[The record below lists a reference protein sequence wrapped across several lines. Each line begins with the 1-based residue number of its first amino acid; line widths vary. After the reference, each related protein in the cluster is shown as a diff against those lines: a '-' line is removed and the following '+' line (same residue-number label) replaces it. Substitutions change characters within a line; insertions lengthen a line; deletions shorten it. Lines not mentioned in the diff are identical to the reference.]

1 MSQTTSE
8 LRKKL
13 DGLLAQARDTLL
25 DWSRGAL
32 KAESDD
38 ERHRAD
44 FVFMLAKETD
54 DLRRRIVDLANGEYP
69 THEKEK
75 RTASESLP
83 RAKKRHALGSARR
96 RKGDYPKYLR
106 RSNALVKVGLSRDKK
121 SEYKHIVPAVEFQQA
136 IERVANTGVNGK
148 EFSADELLRGFDG
161 LSYHLYI
168 VMALLRQEK
177 AVVVVRRGVYKVG
190 KEPIE
195 SAIESIW
202 KSLPEEAHE

>member
-1 MSQTTSE
+1 MAQTTNE

-32 KAESDD
+32 QAENDD

-54 DLRRRIVDLANGEYP
+54 DLRRRIGDVANGECP
-69 THEKEK
+69 NHERYE
-75 RTASESLP
+75 
-83 RAKKRHALGSARR
+83 RAMSGDLAGEKKRHAFGSARR

-106 RSNALVKVGLSRDKK
+106 RGNALVKVGLSRDKK
-121 SEYKHIVPAVEFQQA
+121 SEYKHIVPAVKCRRAMEL
-136 IERVANTGVNGK
+136 VANTGGNGK
-148 EFSADELLRGFDG
+148 EFTADDLLKGFDG

-168 VMALLRQEK
+168 VLALLRQKK
-177 AVVVVRRGVYKVG
+177 AVVVVRRGIYKLG
-190 KEPIE
+190 NE
-195 SAIESIW
+195 SIDPTIASIW
-202 KSLPEEAHE
+202 KALPEEAHE